1 MLVSSSKEI
10 VDFTRF
16 SPYWLINSVYI
27 GRSGGKRVMSLTGS
41 EKRFRVIKE
50 PGERELPRQKA
61 KNQAKMFQFM
71 KTKKKG
77 RKHL

>member
-1 MLVSSSKEI
+1 
-10 VDFTRF
+10 
-16 SPYWLINSVYI
+16 
-27 GRSGGKRVMSLTGS
+27 MSLTGS
-41 EKRFRVIKE
+41 EKNIMVIRE